1 MHSALTAVAVLCALL
16 ALAGAAYFAM
26 CIVAANRFRRDCSR
40 PGPGETPFT
49 PPVSILKSLK
59 GLDPHMHSAFRSHCS
74 LDYPEYEVL
83 FGVSDADDP
92 ALTLVKKLRDEFP
105 QAKLRVVHC
114 PQALGLNGKVS
125 NLAQMLPQAR
135 YEHII
140 INDSDILV
148 PRDYLQRVLA
158 PLAQPGVGMVTALY
172 RGLAGRTLGSKL
184 EALGLST
191 DFSGG
196 VLVARVMEGGFR
208 FALGATIATSKT
220 VLREIGGLEPLAD
233 YLGDDYELGART
245 AAAGYQVRL
254 ADIVV
259 ETALPDYSF
268 RDFWAHELRWA
279 RNVKDRRRAQY
290 FGLSVS
296 FGLIWTVLAVVAAPR
311 AWWTWLV
318 LAVTAALRLTSA
330 VVVGRGVLADP
341 QVLRD
346 LWLLPLRDLVALA
359 IWLVSYFGDE
369 VEWRGMRFRL
379 HDGKLERIRQS

>member
-1 MHSALTAVAVLCALL
+1 MHSALTAVAVLSALL

-26 CIVAANRFRRDCSR
+26 CIVAAHGFQRECSR
-40 PGPGETPFT
+40 LSSGDTRFT
-49 PPVSILKSLK
+49 PPVSILRSLK
-59 GLDPHMHSAFRSHCS
+59 GLDPHMYSAFRSHC
-74 LDYPEYEVL
+74 LLEYTEYEVL
-83 FGVSDADDP
+83 FGVGDANDP
-92 ALTLVKKLRDEFP
+92 ALALVEKLREEFP

-114 PQALGLNGKVS
+114 PNVLGLNGKVS

-135 YEHII
+135 YEYII

-148 PRDYLQRVLA
+148 PRNYLLRVLA

-172 RGLAGRTLGSKL
+172 RGLAGKTLGSKL

-196 VLVARVMEGGFR
+196 VLVARAMEGGIR
-208 FALGATIATSKT
+208 FGLGATIATTKK
-220 VLREIGGLEPLAD
+220 VLREIGGLESLAD

-268 RDFWAHELRWA
+268 RDFWAHQLRWA
-279 RNVKDRRRAQY
+279 RNVKDRRGGQY
-290 FGLSVS
+290 FGLIVT
-296 FGLIWTVLAVVAAPR
+296 FGLVWAVLAVVAAPR

-318 LAVTAALRLTSA
+318 FVVTAALRVMSA
-330 VVVGRGVLADP
+330 VVVGRGVLDDP

-346 LWLLPLRDLVALA
+346 LWLLPLRDVVALA

-369 VEWRGMRFRL
+369 VEGRGLRFRL
-379 HDGKLERIRQS
+379 RDGKLERI

>member
-26 CIVAANRFRRDCSR
+26 CIVAARRFRRDCSR
-40 PGPGETPFT
+40 PGLGGTPFT

-59 GLDPHMHSAFRSHCS
+59 GLDPHMYSALHSHCQ

-83 FGVSDADDP
+83 FGVSDLGDP
-92 ALTLVKKLRDEFP
+92 ALALVEKLREEFP
-105 QAKLRVVHC
+105 QAKLRVVRC

-125 NLAQMLPQAR
+125 NLVQMLPHAR
-135 YEHII
+135 HEHII
-140 INDSDILV
+140 INDSDIMV

-196 VLVARVMEGGFR
+196 VLVARVMEGGIR

-220 VLREIGGLEPLAD
+220 VLREIGGLEPLAG

-268 RDFWAHELRWA
+268 RDFWAHQLRWA
-279 RNVKDRRRAQY
+279 RNVKDRRGAQY
-290 FGLSVS
+290 FGLIVS
-296 FGLIWTVLAVVAAPR
+296 FGLIWAVLAVVAAPH
-311 AWWTWLV
+311 AWWTWLA

-359 IWLVSYFGDE
+359 IWLVSYLGDE

-379 HDGKLERIRQS
+379 RHGKLERI

>member
-1 MHSALTAVAVLCALL
+1 MHSALTAVAVLCTLL

-26 CIVAANRFRRDCSR
+26 CIVAARRFRRGCLNAGDW
-40 PGPGETPFT
+40 TFT
-49 PPVSILKSLK
+49 PAVSILKSLK
-59 GLDPHMHSAFRSHCS
+59 GLDPHMYNALRNHCL
-74 LDYPEYEVL
+74 LDYPEYEML
-83 FGVSDADDP
+83 FGVSDTNDP
-92 ALTLVKKLRDEFP
+92 ALGLVEKLRDEFP
-105 QAKLRVVHC
+105 NVNLRVVHC
-114 PQALGLNGKVS
+114 PQALGLNRKIS
-125 NLAQMLPQAR
+125 NLAQMLPQAQ

-148 PRDYLQRVLA
+148 PPDYLQRTLA

-191 DFSGG
+191 DFTGG
-196 VLVARVMEGGFR
+196 VLVARVMEGGIH
-208 FALGATIATSKT
+208 FALGATIATTKT

-254 ADIVV
+254 ADIVL

-268 RDFWAHELRWA
+268 RAFWTHQLRWA

-290 FGLSVS
+290 FGLIVS
-296 FGLIWTVLAVVAAPR
+296 FGMVWAVLAVVAAPG
-311 AWWTWLV
+311 AWWTWLALV
-318 LAVTAALRLTSA
+318 ITAALRLTSA
-330 VVVGRGVLADP
+330 VVVGRRVLADP

-359 IWLVSYFGDE
+359 TWLVSYFGEE

-379 HDGKLERIRQS
+379 RHGKLERT

>member
-1 MHSALTAVAVLCALL
+1 MHSVLTAVALLCALL
-16 ALAGAAYFAM
+16 ALAGTAYFTM
-26 CIVAANRFRRDCSR
+26 CIAAAQRFRRDCSR
-40 PGPGETPFT
+40 LSPVETPST
-49 PPVSILKSLK
+49 PPVSILRSLK
-59 GLDPHMHSAFRSHCS
+59 GLDPHMYSAFRSHCS

-83 FGVSDADDP
+83 FGASDANDP
-92 ALTLVKKLRDEFP
+92 ALALVEKLRDEFP
-105 QAKLRVVHC
+105 QAMLRVVHC

-158 PLAQPGVGMVTALY
+158 PLAQPEVGMVTTLY

-191 DFSGG
+191 DFSGS
-196 VLVARVMEGGFR
+196 VLVARVMEGGIR
-208 FALGATIATSKT
+208 FALGATIATTKT
-220 VLREIGGLEPLAD
+220 VLREIGGVEPLAD

-268 RDFWAHELRWA
+268 REFWAHQLRWA
-279 RNVKDRRRAQY
+279 RNVRDRRGAQY
-290 FGLSVS
+290 FGLIVS
-296 FGLIWTVLAVVAAPR
+296 FGLIWAVLAVVAAPG
-311 AWWTWLV
+311 AWWTWL
-318 LAVTAALRLTSA
+318 AFTVTAALRLTSA

-379 HDGKLERIRQS
+379 RHGKLERI

>member
-1 MHSALTAVAVLCALL
+1 MHSALTFVAVLCALL

-26 CIVAANRFRRDCSR
+26 CIAAARRFQRECSR
-40 PGPGETPFT
+40 LCYGETRFT
-49 PPVSILKSLK
+49 PPVSILRSLK
-59 GLDPHMHSAFRSHCS
+59 GLDPHMYSAFRSHCR
-74 LDYPEYEVL
+74 LEYPEYEML
-83 FGVSDADDP
+83 FGVSEADDP
-92 ALTLVKKLRDEFP
+92 ALALVEKLREEFP

-114 PQALGLNGKVS
+114 PTALGLNGKVS

-135 YEHII
+135 YEYIV

-148 PRDYLQRVLA
+148 PRNYLLRVLA

-172 RGLAGRTLGSKL
+172 RGRAAKTLGSKL

-196 VLVARVMEGGFR
+196 VLVARAMEGGIR
-208 FALGATIATSKT
+208 FGLGATIATTKT
-220 VLREIGGLEPLAD
+220 ILREIGGLEPLAD
-233 YLGDDYELGART
+233 YLGDDYELGARA

-268 RDFWAHELRWA
+268 RDFWAHQLRWA
-279 RNVKDRRRAQY
+279 RNVKDRRGAQY
-290 FGLSVS
+290 FGLIVT
-296 FGLIWTVLAVVAAPR
+296 FGLVWAVLAVVAAPR

-318 LAVTAALRLTSA
+318 FVVTAALRVMSA
-330 VVVGRGVLADP
+330 VVVGRGVLDDP

-346 LWLLPLRDLVALA
+346 LWFLPLRDVVALA

-369 VEWRGMRFRL
+369 VEWRGLRFRL
-379 HDGKLERIRQS
+379 RHGKLERI

>member
-1 MHSALTAVAVLCALL
+1 MHSALTSVAVLCALL

-26 CIVAANRFRRDCSR
+26 CIVAAMRFRRECSH
-40 PGPGETPFT
+40 PSETLFT
-49 PPVSILKSLK
+49 PPVSILRSLK
-59 GLDPHMHSAFRSHCS
+59 GLDPHMYSAFRSHCL

-83 FGVSDADDP
+83 FGVSEADDP
-92 ALTLVKKLRDEFP
+92 ALALVEKLGEEFP

-114 PQALGLNGKVS
+114 PQVLGLNGKVS
-125 NLAQMLPQAR
+125 NLAQMLPQAS
-135 YEHII
+135 YEYII

-148 PRDYLQRVLA
+148 PRNYLLRVLA

-172 RGLAGRTLGSKL
+172 RGLAGKTLGSKL

-196 VLVARVMEGGFR
+196 VLVARAMEGGIR
-208 FALGATIATSKT
+208 FALGATIATTKT

-233 YLGDDYELGART
+233 YLGDDYELGARA

-268 RDFWAHELRWA
+268 RDFWAHQLRWA
-279 RNVKDRRRAQY
+279 RNVKDRRGAQY
-290 FGLSVS
+290 FGLIVT
-296 FGLIWTVLAVVAAPR
+296 FGLVWAVLAVVAAPR

-318 LAVTAALRLTSA
+318 FVVTAALRVMSA
-330 VVVGRGVLADP
+330 VVVGRGVLDDP

-346 LWLLPLRDLVALA
+346 LWLLPLRDVVALA

-369 VEWRGMRFRL
+369 VEWRGLRFRL
-379 HDGKLERIRQS
+379 RDGKLERI